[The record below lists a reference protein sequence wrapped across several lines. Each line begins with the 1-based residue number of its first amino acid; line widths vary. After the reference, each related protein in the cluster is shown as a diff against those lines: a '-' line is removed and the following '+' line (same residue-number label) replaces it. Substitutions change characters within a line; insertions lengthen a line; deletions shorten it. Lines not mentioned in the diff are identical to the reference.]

1 MKKIKLNLNQR
12 KAISESINNLSVSII
27 VIGIVT
33 PIISKQNIYSL
44 DLIGAIII
52 VILSTLLFIF
62 SNYLIS

>member
-33 PIISKQNIYSL
+33 PIFSKNILNSLSLINFITIALISFL
-44 DLIGAIII
+44 LI
-52 VILSTLLFIF
+52 FF
-62 SNYLIS
+62 SNYLLI